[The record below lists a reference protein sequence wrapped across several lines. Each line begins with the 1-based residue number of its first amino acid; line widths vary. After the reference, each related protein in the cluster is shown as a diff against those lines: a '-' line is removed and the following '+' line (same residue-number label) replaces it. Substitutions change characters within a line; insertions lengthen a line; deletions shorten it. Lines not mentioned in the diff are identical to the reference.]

1 MSLKVWL
8 PLNGDLK
15 NIGSSNVIVTNN
27 GATVDNSGKI
37 GKCYNFNGSNY
48 LTLSTS
54 LLNDFGNEISACA
67 WVNISAWNSQYDSIV
82 KMYAGDNAWKN
93 SIFAMGR
100 NNTTSRLYFSIANG
114 TSSTQASCVLP
125 TDQSL
130 NTWYHVACVYNNTEK
145 NIKIYLNGDLAVT
158 YNTTIVPNLAS
169 VTSIGIG
176 GSPLASYGLKGKL
189 NDVRIYDHCLSAL
202 EVKEIS
208 QALILHYKL
217 NDANNSTN
225 LILNGFG
232 ELGGNIGWINANVS
246 TTELPPNSTA
256 KASFYNGNMTSEYIP
271 IISNHSYTLSC
282 KLKSS
287 GATSGSTYPS
297 IYPYDIDKNLISNLQ
312 TTVGFNMNS
321 ATTLAQ
327 PLNPGDTKIYATDL
341 SNWIVSSGNYYNYC
355 AIFGY
360 KDSTG
365 YIYPDLVYTRNTP
378 AYGSSTNAKTN
389 IDKQNNIIT
398 LNSAY
403 NGPQIPAGRTICQS
417 TAGSTYWY
425 PFGRLALANYQDW
438 TEKTVTFIPKNDGRL
453 VAAAYIRWST
463 YGNLYIAE
471 NKLVDNTW
479 NSNYIADSSGYENN
493 GIIVGNVKGNNSSIR
508 YDNSLHLI
516 KGESSYINSN
526 NKFLFLNENPFTIS
540 FWVNCNDWTTISNDT
555 AAFLMNNWGS
565 ATTGGFRIYSSAN
578 TNRYR
583 MYWVDTTSTNKSIY
597 FSVANKFTSGWHM
610 LTATFDGSTM
620 KTYCDGVYYTQLAN
634 TSFKSLTSPNLY
646 VGNGTSSVTGDYADF
661 RLYATALS
669 AEDILKL
676 YQTPTEI
683 DKNGSWHT
691 HEFYENGENFITKTG
706 LIKDSASSEY
716 PFTQHLKY
724 DPEIYFEP
732 DGSAWVHIYHH
743 NNPGAGSFASS
754 NTFANSCYIDGNRWF
769 NATEICNQ
777 LNKWEFLIKY
787 AFTSGSVEY
796 KERWIQTKNPENAVF
811 ADVDAADITRITGN
825 GYKTGTWGGLY
836 KKNSGAYWV
845 MNNGNSGNWW
855 GATGS
860 FSVYQSGIPG
870 YGGTVTTTGYN
881 DLYVRIDNIDFDQI
895 DKAWITKSNI
905 YLGNSLIER

>member
-15 NIGSSNVIVTNN
+15 NIGSSNVI
-27 GATVDNSGKI
+27 ATTIGTVNYDNAGKI
-37 GKCYNFNGSNY
+37 GKAFISGGTSQVTNGINLNSNLLDILGTTASIAVWVKPNGTHFHYNGTIISSGNWNNNCWSFGVSQDNTKVDVFSGRYNRYINCAVPEGQWTHLVSIFDNGKCTLYKNGEYVGELNGETSFISDASNTCIGRETYANGYFGFNG
-48 LTLSTS
+48 L
-54 LLNDFGNEISACA
+54 I
-67 WVNISAWNSQYDSIV
+67 
-82 KMYAGDNAWKN
+82 
-93 SIFAMGR
+93 
-100 NNTTSRLYFSIANG
+100 
-114 TSSTQASCVLP
+114 
-125 TDQSL
+125 
-130 NTWYHVACVYNNTEK
+130 
-145 NIKIYLNGDLAVT
+145 
-158 YNTTIVPNLAS
+158 
-169 VTSIGIG
+169 
-176 GSPLASYGLKGKL
+176 
-189 NDVRIYDHCLSAL
+189 NDVRIYDYALSAL

-217 NDANNSTN
+217 DDINNSTN

-232 ELGGNIGWINANVS
+232 ELGGNIGWTNANVS
-246 TTELPPNSTA
+246 TTELPPNSAA

-271 IISNHSYTLSC
+271 IINDHSYTLSC

-287 GATSGSTYPS
+287 GATSGNTYPS
-297 IYPYDIDKNLISNLQ
+297 IYPYDIDKKLISNFQ
-312 TTVGFNMNS
+312 TVIGFNMNS
-321 ATTLAQ
+321 VTTLAQ

-365 YIYPDLVYTRNTP
+365 YIYPDLVYTRNAP
-378 AYGSSTNAKTN
+378 SYGNSTNAKTN
-389 IDKQNNIIT
+389 IDQQNNIIT

-417 TAGSTYWY
+417 TAGDTYWY
-425 PFGRLALANYQDW
+425 PFGKLVLANYQDW
-438 TEKTVTFIPKNDGRL
+438 TEKTCTFIPGNNSRL
-453 VAAAYIRWST
+453 IAAAYIKWSPAT
-463 YGNLYIAE
+463 NLYVAE
-471 NKLVDNTW
+471 NKLIDNTW
-479 NSNYIADSSGYENN
+479 NSNYIVDSSGYGNN
-493 GIIVGNVKGNNSSIR
+493 GTIIGNVTANNTSLR
-508 YDNSLHLI
+508 YNNSLHLM
-516 KGESSYINSN
+516 KGESSYIDSN
-526 NKFLFLNENPFTIS
+526 NKFLFLNENPFTVS
-540 FWVNCNDWTTISNDT
+540 FWVNCNNWTTATTDS
-555 AAFLMNNWGS
+555 ASYLMRNYTS

-583 MYWVDTTSTNKSIY
+583 MYWADTTPADKTMY
-597 FSVANKFTSGWHM
+597 FSANNAFSSGWHM
-610 LTATFDGSTM
+610 LTATFDGNTM
-620 KTYCDGVYYTQLAN
+620 KTYCDGLYYTQTSN
-634 TSFKSLTSPNLY
+634 TSFKSLTSPNLTIGY
-646 VGNGTSSVTGDYADF
+646 SSSSVTGDYADF

-716 PFTQHLKY
+716 SFTQHLKY
-724 DPEIYFEP
+724 DPKIYFEP

-743 NNPGAGSFASS
+743 NNPGAGSFTSS
-754 NTFANSCYIDGNRWF
+754 NTFANSCYIDANRWF

-777 LNKWEFLIKY
+777 FNKWEFLVKY
-787 AFTSGSVEY
+787 AFTSGGVEY

-811 ADVDAADITRITGN
+811 ADVAAANITRITGN
-825 GYKTGTWGGLY
+825 GYNTGTWGGLY
-836 KKNSGAYWV
+836 KKNSSNTYWAI
-845 MNNGNSGNWW
+845 NDGNSAHWW

-870 YGGTVTTTGYN
+870 YGETVTTTGYN

-905 YLGNSLIER
+905 YLGNSLIEK

>member
-15 NIGSSNVIVTNN
+15 NIGSSSVIITNN
-27 GATVDNSGKI
+27 GATVDDSGKI

-48 LTLSTS
+48 LTLPIS

-130 NTWYHVACVYNNTEK
+130 NTWYHVTCVYNNTEK

-189 NDVRIYDHCLSAL
+189 NDVRIYDHALSAL

-217 NDANNSTN
+217 DDTYFEATENILPQTTIYTISNSPAWDTSLNGAVMYTPTGWTSGYNGGVSAPATGYHMRWIFDEHNKLIMYSPNKNSVIGKTGRWMGISSTTIN
-225 LILNGFG
+225 LITKGFVAGCKYTISWWQKTSNLSFGAHPGLYYKLTSSGSNGFQDG
-232 ELGGNIGWINANVS
+232 SPRRYNTLLNTWQKMEITFTMSSSFDGTAPNATVYFYGDGSAEGDLYIKDMQLELKDHS
-246 TTELPPNSTA
+246 TP
-256 KASFYNGNMTSEYIP
+256 YIE
-271 IISNHSYTLSC
+271 
-282 KLKSS
+282 
-287 GATSGSTYPS
+287 GGSTR
-297 IYPYDIDKNLISNLQ
+297 NL
-312 TTVGFNMNS
+312 
-321 ATTLAQ
+321 
-327 PLNPGDTKIYATDL
+327 
-341 SNWIVSSGNYYNYC
+341 
-355 AIFGY
+355 
-360 KDSTG
+360 G
-365 YIYPDLVYTRNTP
+365 YI
-378 AYGSSTNAKTN
+378 
-389 IDKQNNIIT
+389 I
-398 LNSAY
+398 
-403 NGPQIPAGRTICQS
+403 
-417 TAGSTYWY
+417 
-425 PFGRLALANYQDW
+425 
-438 TEKTVTFIPKNDGRL
+438 
-453 VAAAYIRWST
+453 
-463 YGNLYIAE
+463 
-471 NKLVDNTW
+471 
-479 NSNYIADSSGYENN
+479 DSSGYENN
-493 GIIVGNVKGNNSSIR
+493 GTIIGNVTTNNSSVR
-508 YDNSLHLI
+508 YDNSLHLT

-540 FWVNCNDWTTISNDT
+540 FWANCNDWTTISNDA

-597 FSVANKFTSGWHM
+597 FSAANKFTSGWHM

-646 VGNGTSSVTGDYADF
+646 VGNGTSSVTGDYVDF
-661 RLYATALS
+661 RLYATTLS

-706 LIKDSASSEY
+706 LIKNSASSEY

-732 DGSAWVHIYHH
+732 DGSVWVHIYHH
-743 NNPGAGSFASS
+743 NNPEAAIFASS
-754 NTFANSCYIDGNRWF
+754 NTFANSCYLDTNRWF

-787 AFTSGSVEY
+787 THTSSETES
-796 KERWIQTKNPENAVF
+796 KERWIQSKNPENAVY
-811 ADVDAADITRITGN
+811 ADVDPEDIIRITDN
-825 GYKTGTWGGLY
+825 GYAVGTWGGLY
-836 KKNSGAYWV
+836 KKNNSAYWV
-845 MNNGNSGNWW
+845 MNSGNSSSWW
-855 GATGS
+855 GATGA
-860 FSVYQSGIPG
+860 FQIYQGGIPG
-870 YGGTVTTTGYN
+870 YGGKTVTTTGYN

-895 DKAWITKSNI
+895 NKAWITKSNI
-905 YLGNSLIER
+905 YLGNSLIEK